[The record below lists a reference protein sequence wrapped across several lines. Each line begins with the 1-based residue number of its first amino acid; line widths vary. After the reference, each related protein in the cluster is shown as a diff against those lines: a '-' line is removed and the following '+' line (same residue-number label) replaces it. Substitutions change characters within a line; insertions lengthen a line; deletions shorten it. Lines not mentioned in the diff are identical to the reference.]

1 MYLLNLNGNIV
12 HNKSELCKKLTQD
25 SKQKSQRSPTKLTQ
39 LQLLTFVEIYVVL
52 SVTQIDLQ

>member
-12 HNKSELCKKLTQD
+12 HNKSELCKELTQD